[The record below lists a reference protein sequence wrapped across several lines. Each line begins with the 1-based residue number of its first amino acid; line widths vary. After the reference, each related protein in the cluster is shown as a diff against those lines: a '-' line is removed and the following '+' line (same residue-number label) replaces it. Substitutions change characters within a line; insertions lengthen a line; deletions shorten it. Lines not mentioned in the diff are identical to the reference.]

1 MNGHEPTPHPSQEGN
16 TLTAQVEVFSQSEI
30 LIKHTQTQKVDN
42 ILNLTTFLDSDM
54 LTTFLLVRTIKGLT
68 FCVLK
73 FLDDNNAYKKFHH
86 IRIFSKELFS

>member
-1 MNGHEPTPHPSQEGN
+1 MNPPLPIPGGEYTHRTGRFFFAIRTFIKPS
-16 TLTAQVEVFSQSEI
+16 
-30 LIKHTQTQKVDN
+30 QTQKVDN

-54 LTTFLLVRTIKGLT
+54 LTTFLLVGTIKGLA

-86 IRIFSKELFS
+86 IRIFSKEFFS